1 MEAAVDAIVGSVEG
15 PEEGT
20 PTEIGIGATDGEA
33 VIDTGGD
40 PGGPIGVETVGSEDP
55 AGDN

>member
-1 MEAAVDAIVGSVEG
+1 MVGSVEG

-20 PTEIGIGATDGEA
+20 PTEIGIGAPDGEA
-33 VIDTGGD
+33 VIGTGGG

-55 AGDN
+55 AKDN